1 MLCARFGVIRVRV
14 KRLFPYGN
22 GYPSGRLWLSSPLNV
37 CHWGSSHHALVLALP
52 WSKSLPMA
60 GGEALVY
67 GGFPASSSGPL
78 AVWCFSCPYGF
89 PVAHAMVRN
98 ACLPPVVPDIEV
110 KVCSSALRNSWNL
123 PLSCG
128 FNGSPVSA
136 WLWQNVQGRN
146 GTSYRY
152 FPQPIRLYLLTVSY
166 KVHPTNA

>member
-14 KRLFPYGN
+14 KRLFPDGN
-22 GYPSGRLWLSSPLNV
+22 GHPSGRLWLSLPLNV

-52 WSKSLPMA
+52 WSKSLRWPGARHLCMA
-60 GGEALVY
+60 VSLH
-67 GGFPASSSGPL
+67 PPL
-78 AVWCFSCPYGF
+78 AHLLFGASVARMAL
-89 PVAHAMVRN
+89 PVAHVMVRN
-98 ACLPPVVPDIEV
+98 ACLPSVVTDIEV

-136 WLWQNVQGRN
+136 WLWQNIQGRN

-166 KVHPTNA
+166 NGSS